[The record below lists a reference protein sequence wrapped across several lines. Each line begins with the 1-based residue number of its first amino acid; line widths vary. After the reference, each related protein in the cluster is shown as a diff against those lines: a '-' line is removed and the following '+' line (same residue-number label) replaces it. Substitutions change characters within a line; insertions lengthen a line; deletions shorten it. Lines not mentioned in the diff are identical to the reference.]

1 MIQKTII
8 TLVAIIAILLG
19 IVDAPAKNNFLWEVE
34 NEDTK
39 MYLLGSIHLMPED
52 TYPLDEKIES
62 CFQEAD
68 VLAVEADPSQIDQTA
83 VQTLI
88 MSKGMYPQGETLRA
102 NIDSVLYKK
111 VTDVFTAYGLPMQ
124 QVDTFKPWFASFN
137 IAVLEIQKTK
147 LNPEFG
153 IDNHFIKKAKSS
165 EMEIIELESGFG
177 QLELLTSFPEK
188 AQEQYLEYSLSNYE
202 NIQELFDTMLAAW
215 KTGDAE
221 LMNKATK
228 QKMLDFCKTM
238 PGLEG
243 YYNKMFPERDNKIVE
258 KLDKILKSK
267 EKKTYF
273 VVVGAG
279 HLIGDDGLLQLLKD
293 KGYKTKQL

>member
-8 TLVAIIAILLG
+8 TIIAIIAILLG
-19 IVDAPAKNNFLWEVE
+19 IVDAPAQNNFMWEVE
-34 NEDTK
+34 NEDVK

-52 TYPLDEKIES
+52 TYPLDEKIEA
-62 CFQEAD
+62 CFEEAH

-83 VQTLI
+83 VQSLI
-88 MSKGMYPQGETLRA
+88 MSKGMYPQGETLKA
-102 NIDSVLYKK
+102 NIDSVQYQK
-111 VTDVFTAYGLPMQ
+111 VTEVFTTYGLPMQ

-137 IAVLEIQKTK
+137 IAVLEIRKTK

-153 IDNHFIKKAKSS
+153 IDNHFLKKAKDR
-165 EMEIIELESGFG
+165 EIEIIELESGMG
-177 QLELLTSFPEK
+177 QLEMLTSFPEE
-188 AQEQYLEYSLSNYE
+188 AQEEFLEYSLSNYE
-202 NIQELFDTMLAAW
+202 NVQEIFDTMLKAW
-215 KTGDAE
+215 KDGDAE

-238 PGLEG
+238 PGLEN
-243 YYNKMFPERDNKIVE
+243 YYQKMFPERDNRIVE
-258 KLDKILKSK
+258 KLDIILKSK

-279 HLIGDDGLLQLLKD
+279 HLIGEDGLLRLLKAR
-293 KGYKTKQL
+293 GYKAKQL